1 MKQEI
6 LELIGYVSSVLIL
19 ISLLMTS
26 VVKFRVINGVGS
38 LIFTVYA
45 ILIHS
50 YPTAVLNACLVA
62 VDVWF
67 LVKVLRSKVSYSVSA
82 VSMDESAVS
91 RFLALYAEDISHFF
105 PEWEK
110 QLPSADRVFIVYD
123 EMTIAGIL
131 AGKMEGQGELLAL
144 LDYSAPKYRD
154 CSVGKYLYAALA
166 QKGFQRLKT
175 GTQVEKHA
183 RYLRK
188 MGFTEVNGC
197 FTLTLPHN

>member
-67 LVKVLRSKVSYSVSA
+67 LVKGEKKRISQTFGSG
-82 VSMDESAVS
+82 
-91 RFLALYAEDISHFF
+91 DIG
-105 PEWEK
+105 
-110 QLPSADRVFIVYD
+110 FIVSTAPLLQLY
-123 EMTIAGIL
+123 EYLLFILISCVASLLWWIIIYWITGKNRTIPFISTSGVCYI
-131 AGKMEGQGELLAL
+131 G
-144 LDYSAPKYRD
+144 YI
-154 CSVGKYLYAALA
+154 CSLSFY
-166 QKGFQRLKT
+166 
-175 GTQVEKHA
+175 
-183 RYLRK
+183 
-188 MGFTEVNGC
+188 
-197 FTLTLPHN
+197 